1 MNLGDARAGSGG
13 NSEDGPSSLRSPVIG
28 GATIATR
35 SSRCAAAPVTLKGI
49 AVSPGIVIGPAV
61 LIDPHAPRIAHR
73 ALAAG
78 EVQSEVDR
86 LGVGLE
92 AARRAAEAAEL
103 DARSRL
109 GPQYADILAA
119 HARMIADPSLLRDVG
134 NHIRGEQVDA
144 EQAVSAVLEL
154 HARRLEAMAETHP
167 YLAARAAD
175 VRDILARILDAFSG
189 GRPQAPWE
197 QWDEPILLFSHDLT
211 PSETAGLDPARV
223 IGFATE
229 AGGIASHTAIV
240 AAALEIPAVVGLG
253 PFLDSV
259 PPCSTAVI
267 DGNEGLVILNP
278 DEATLEYY
286 RQEARK
292 QSRIFHGLSQLV
304 SLPARTTDGTC
315 LQLLGNIEFPEEA
328 QACLKRGAEGIG
340 LYRSEFL
347 YLSSPVPPT
356 EEEQYQAYA
365 RVVRDMGGRPVT
377 IRTLDLGADKLTSY
391 AGARIEE
398 KNPFLGL
405 RSLRL
410 SLRDLPLFRTQL
422 RAILRASALGDIR
435 VMFPLVSSVSEFRQA
450 KGILEDV
457 ASELIGEGVAVREGL
472 QVGAMIEV
480 PAAVLIA
487 DHLARVASF
496 LSIGTN
502 DLVMYAL
509 AVDRTNP
516 EVANLFSAADP
527 AVVRLL
533 AMAVEAAAAE
543 QVPVTVC
550 GAMGGDPLYT
560 MLLLGLGL
568 RSLSMPPHQIPVIKR
583 VARAVGQAASRE
595 LAIEAR
601 GRETAADISALL
613 ERALRE
619 AAPDVAEAF
628 LPKEHSG

>member
-1 MNLGDARAGSGG
+1 MNLGDARTGPASGASAEEGSQGRAA
-13 NSEDGPSSLRSPVIG
+13 PG
-28 GATIATR
+28 GAAP
-35 SSRCAAAPVTLKGI
+35 SRLARRAAQSTTLRGI

-61 LIDPHAPRIAHR
+61 LIDPHAPRVSHR
-73 ALAAG
+73 ALAPG
-78 EVQSEVDR
+78 EVQAEVGR
-86 LGVGLE
+86 LQDGLA

-134 NHIRGEQVDA
+134 ARIQREQVDA
-144 EQAVSAVLEL
+144 EQAVADVLEL
-154 HARRLEAMAETHP
+154 HARRLEAMAESHP

-253 PFLDSV
+253 SFLESV

-278 DEATLEYY
+278 DEATLEHY

-292 QSRIFHGLSQLV
+292 QSRLFHGLSQLV
-304 SLPARTTDGTC
+304 SLPARTTDGAN

-328 QACLKRGAEGIG
+328 QACLGRGAEGIG

-347 YLSSPVPPT
+347 YLNSPVPPT
-356 EEEQYQAYA
+356 EEEQYRSYA
-365 RVVRDMGGRPVT
+365 KVVRDMGGKPVT
-377 IRTLDLGADKLTSY
+377 IRTLDLGADKLTTYTGS
-391 AGARIEE
+391 RIEE
-398 KNPFLGL
+398 RNPFLGL

-422 RAILRASALGDIR
+422 RAILRASALGDVR
-435 VMFPLVSSVSEFRQA
+435 VMFPLVSSLSEFRQA
-450 KGILEDV
+450 KAVLEDV
-457 ASELIGEGVAVREGL
+457 ASELIGEGVAIPEGL
-472 QVGAMIEV
+472 PVGAMIEV
-480 PAAVLIA
+480 PAAVMIA
-487 DHLARVASF
+487 DHLAKAASF

-516 EVANLFSAADP
+516 EVAGLFSAADP

-533 AMAVEAAAAE
+533 AMVVEAAGAHN
-543 QVPVTVC
+543 VPVTVC
-550 GAMGGDPLYT
+550 GAMGGDPLYA
-560 MLLLGLGL
+560 MLLTGLGL
-568 RSLSMPPHQIPVIKR
+568 RSLSMPPHQIPVMKR
-583 VARAVGQAASRE
+583 VTRAISLSASRE
-595 LAIEAR
+595 LAILAR
-601 GRETAADISALL
+601 EQETAADVAALL

-628 LPKEHSG
+628 LPKEHAG